1 MIMRKGKY
9 VLLLLQLC
17 FILGLYAQQRGVS
30 PKPVISGQQSAVSN
44 TYAVVVGISDYQDP
58 GIPDLRFADKD
69 AEAFANYLRSNAGG
83 NLDNDH
89 MKVLINQHATVAQ
102 FAIALDWLME
112 VVKEN
117 DQVILYFSGHGDVE
131 KKTITQPG
139 YLLCWDA
146 PARVYLAGGA
156 MALPMF
162 QDIITTLSSQNKAK
176 VLVITDACRSGKL
189 AGSSVG
195 GSQITGANLA
205 KQYANEIKIL
215 SCQPNEYSIEGEQ
228 WGGGRGAFS
237 YHLVDALY
245 GMADNNNDL
254 VVNLLEA
261 GRYIEDHVS
270 AELAPVSQVPMVIGN
285 RADALSKV
293 NVEILAAL
301 KSGKSSQ
308 MSFLSSIDSRGIE
321 EDVLALVDTSM
332 RLTYQLF
339 KQALKEKIFLVP
351 VNACAD
357 SYYEQL
363 IKDPKF
369 ARLHSTIRRNYA
381 AALQDDAQQAIN
393 KYMKA
398 DIREISLS
406 HKTKVVNYNDFP
418 RQLDR
423 AANLLGQQHYLYR
436 TLQARKAYFEGFP
449 LFSGGEFTQEM
460 LKQAAKN
467 LHEALDWDPN
477 MPLALLGMAWIHGYG
492 WAQSDSAEYYFKL
505 ATLNSPT
512 WIWPYVQL
520 SKIFSTM
527 MFEFKKAKEY
537 LELAAQIDSTSP
549 LYWEAE
555 GSYYFE
561 QSRYSEA
568 EVVLK
573 KIIESASSTIC
584 LPCAQNMLVK
594 IYISTGRLNEAMDL
608 AQKLVSG
615 DVSNFSSH
623 SIMGVVL
630 TKMGRFKEAVN
641 EFRISVELSSNEKN
655 YESLMYYWKAYIC
668 LEQNQITKA
677 FEAFEQSLKLGYDDY
692 TWMQVDPDIAPL
704 RKYKEEWDALMK
716 KYFPEKVERK

>member
-1 MIMRKGKY
+1 MRFIISNILLVLTFVSSHAQTKG
-9 VLLLLQLC
+9 VT
-17 FILGLYAQQRGVS
+17 
-30 PKPVISGQQSAVSN
+30 PKPVIRGQQSVVSSI
-44 TYAVVVGISDYQDP
+44 YAVVVGISDYQDP
-58 GIPDLRFADKD
+58 AIPDLRFADKD
-69 AEAFANYLRSNAGG
+69 AEAFANYLRSDAGG

-89 MKVLINQHATVAQ
+89 LKVLINEQATVAQ

-176 VLVITDACRSGKL
+176 VIVITDACRSGKL

-195 GSQITGANLA
+195 GAQITGANLA

-237 YHLVDALY
+237 YHLIDALY

-254 VVNLLEA
+254 IVNLLEA

-270 AELAPVSQVPMVIGN
+270 AEVAPVSQVPMILGN
-285 RADALSKV
+285 KADALSQV

-308 MSFLSSIDSRGIE
+308 LSFLSSIDSRGIE

-339 KQALKEKIFLVP
+339 KQALKDKQFLVP

-357 SYYEQL
+357 TYYEQL
-363 IKDPKF
+363 IKEPKF
-369 ARLHSTIRRNYA
+369 ARLHSTIKRNYA

-398 DIREISLS
+398 DVHEISLS
-406 HKTKVVNYNDFP
+406 QKTKIVRYNDFP
-418 RQLDR
+418 RQLNR

-436 TLQARKAYFEGFP
+436 TLQARRAYFEGFP
-449 LFSGGEFTQEM
+449 LIYGGEFTQEM
-460 LKQAAKN
+460 LKKAAAN
-467 LHEALDWDPN
+467 FHEAISWDPN

-492 WAQSDSAEYYFKL
+492 WAKADSAEYYVKK
-505 ATLNSPT
+505 ATSNAPT

-520 SKIFSTM
+520 SKIYSTI
-527 MFEFKKAKEY
+527 MFDFNKAKEY
-537 LELAAQIDSTSP
+537 LDIAAKIDPDSP

-561 QSRYSEA
+561 QNRFSEA

-573 KIIESASSTIC
+573 KIIENASSIVC
-584 LPCAQNMLVK
+584 LPCSQNMLAK
-594 IYISTGRLNEAMDL
+594 IYLLTGRLNEAMDL
-608 AQKLVSG
+608 AQKLIDG
-615 DVSNFSSH
+615 DPSNFSSH
-623 SIMGVVL
+623 STMGTVL
-630 TKMGRFKEAVN
+630 TKMGRFKEAES
-641 EFRISVELSSNEKN
+641 EFRKSVELSSNGVN
-655 YESLMYYWKAYIC
+655 TESLHYYWKAYIYI
-668 LEQNQITKA
+668 EQNEIANA
-677 FEAFEQSLKLGYDDY
+677 FKAFEQSIKLGYDDY

-704 RKYKEEWDALMK
+704 RKNKKEWDALMK
-716 KYFPEKVERK
+716 KYFPEKVEQK